1 MCECNSRSVM
11 FIITHQN
18 APKCASSSTWPP
30 PLKNL
35 NSPLILLD
43 DDWHWAIWCS
53 LNNNQRKVSV
63 AQFWRIAR
71 CNRHPSGVFS
81 YGNSSIT
88 LKMMERSGTFL
99 PGEIY
104 TDLGYV
110 SELFW
115 VVFLLTV
122 YETLSE
128 QVRATLFLILS
139 WSLDCKTNSL
149 SRLTIFNGSPLGDVW
164 KKSNLE

>member
-1 MCECNSRSVM
+1 MFVMCECNSRSVM

-53 LNNNQRKVSV
+53 LNNQRKVSV

-104 TDLGYV
+104 RDLGYV

-115 VVFLLTV
+115 VVFCLLSTKLCPNKSV
-122 YETLSE
+122 PHCFSFCLDP
-128 QVRATLFLILS
+128 LIV
-139 WSLDCKTNSL
+139 
-149 SRLTIFNGSPLGDVW
+149 RLTH
-164 KKSNLE
+164 